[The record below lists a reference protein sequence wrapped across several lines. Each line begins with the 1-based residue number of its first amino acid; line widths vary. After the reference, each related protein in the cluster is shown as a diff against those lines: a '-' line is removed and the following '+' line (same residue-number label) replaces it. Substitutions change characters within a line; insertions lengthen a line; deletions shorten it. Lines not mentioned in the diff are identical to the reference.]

1 MLDSKKS
8 QNLWHVAF
16 GEVLENL
23 FPPLNIE
30 VLTEVQIM
38 NKSPKVDILLLD
50 IQHAAWTTEQLQRLP
65 DGIRQCKARQI
76 LL

>member
-1 MLDSKKS
+1 
-8 QNLWHVAF
+8 
-16 GEVLENL
+16 
-23 FPPLNIE
+23 
-30 VLTEVQIM
+30 
-38 NKSPKVDILLLD
+38 LLLD